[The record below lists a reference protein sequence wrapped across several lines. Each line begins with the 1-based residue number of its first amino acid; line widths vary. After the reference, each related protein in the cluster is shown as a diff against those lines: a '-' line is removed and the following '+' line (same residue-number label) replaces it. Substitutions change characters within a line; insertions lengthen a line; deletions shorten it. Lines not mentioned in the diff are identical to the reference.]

1 MRRYRPRPLL
11 WYFLTKSLLVS
22 VLVMAASLAA
32 LTHLTASY
40 FAHHNL
46 VRNLEL
52 ARAIDSIAMV
62 TAAPEHVQQ
71 FVESSVPIDVDL
83 SIRVIDQNGQRIMA
97 ANDITEFRSQLSALG
112 DAEVASIAA
121 KVFSSGQFNA
131 EYTTSDGRQLT
142 ILPLTSA
149 RHTLAGNFVLQQ
161 ARNLKPA
168 WHKKVRINSEGPTTW
183 LTQLF
188 QKHQHV
194 INAKFVLPRT
204 KFSGV
209 IIIENRKQWITAM
222 LSGTFLGFTALIFTG
237 FLLVVT
243 TGWYFFRNYVMKPV
257 NVLSDVMTQQRKGHD
272 AARAPRSPV
281 REFDHLAR
289 QWNGLLNYRQSAE
302 ARHRVL
308 SKVLEN
314 APISIEVTDP
324 NELIEY
330 ANPAYLKMT
339 GYSLIEV
346 LGKSP
351 RDLTGNENAD
361 QDILQTASNEAQ
373 NGRKWHGQFL
383 SRRKDGT
390 EFISEL
396 TLHPI
401 MSEDDKLERIIT
413 VRQDVTVRKAYEE
426 SLIEAKRVS
435 EDAERSKSEFIARM
449 SHELRTPFNSIIGF
463 ADIIAKQQLGPVGNE
478 TYLEFARIIEQSAT
492 GLLSIINSIIDLS
505 RMAAGQRP
513 LDEVSVNLLSL
524 VAGVVRSNLKDED
537 KDRISI
543 KIHDKLG
550 GWALR
555 ADEQLVEQMLSN
567 LVSNAIKFNRD
578 GGQVDISLRRDRQ
591 SRIIVEVKDTGIGMS
606 KSDLKSAFKPFNQV
620 QSTYDRQYEGIGLG
634 LTLAENQAAVHDAD
648 LKISSREGHGTKV
661 KVIFPS
667 YRAVKPTNTRLKQAK
682 PAKNGEKAAQAA

>member
-1 MRRYRPRPLL
+1 
-11 WYFLTKSLLVS
+11 
-22 VLVMAASLAA
+22 MAASLAA
-32 LTHLTASY
+32 LIHLTQSN
-40 FAHHNL
+40 FTHNNL
-46 VRNLEL
+46 TRNLEL

-71 FVESSVPIDVDL
+71 FVESSVPTDAGL
-83 SIRVIDQNGQRIMA
+83 SIRVIDQDGQRIMA
-97 ANDITEFRSQLSALG
+97 ASDVSEFRSKLSALG
-112 DAEVASIAA
+112 DAEVTSIAA
-121 KVFSSGQFNA
+121 KVFKTGQFNA
-131 EYTTSDGRQLT
+131 EYTTPDGRRFT

-161 ARNLKPA
+161 ARVLTPA
-168 WHKKVRINSEGPTTW
+168 WHGKVRLNTDNPLTW
-183 LTQLF
+183 LERLS

-194 INAKFVLPRT
+194 INAKFTLPRT

-209 IIIENRKQWITAM
+209 IIIENRQQWVTSM
-222 LSGTFLGFTALIFTG
+222 LSDQFLGFTALIFAG
-237 FLLVVT
+237 FLLVMT
-243 TGWYFFRNYVMKPV
+243 SGWYFVRTYVMKPV
-257 NVLSDVMTQQRKGHD
+257 NELSDVMRQQRKGND
-272 AARAPRSPV
+272 QARAPRSSV

-302 ARHRVL
+302 ARQRVL
-308 SKVLEN
+308 SKVLEY

-330 ANPAYLKMT
+330 ANPAFLEMT

-351 RDLTGNENAD
+351 GDLTGNENAD
-361 QDILQTASNEAQ
+361 HDTLRTASSEAG
-373 NGRKWHGQFL
+373 NGRVWHGQFP

-390 EFISEL
+390 EFISEV

-401 MSEDDKLERIIT
+401 MTEDNQLERIVA

-449 SHELRTPFNSIIGF
+449 SHELRTPFNSIIGY
-463 ADIIAKQQLGPVGNE
+463 ADIIAKQQLGPVGND

-492 GLLSIINSIIDLS
+492 GLLAIINSIIDLS

-537 KDRISI
+537 KDRISVNI
-543 KIHDKLG
+543 NDKLNV
-550 GWALR
+550 WALR
-555 ADEQLVEQMLSN
+555 ADERLVEQLLSN

-591 SRIIVEVKDTGIGMS
+591 SRIIIEVKDTGIGMS
-606 KSDLKSAFKPFNQV
+606 KSDLKLAFKPFNQV

-648 LKISSREGHGTKV
+648 LKISSRKGHGTKV
-661 KVIFPS
+661 KIIFPS
-667 YRAVKPTNTRLKQAK
+667 YRTVKLTNTRLKQTK
-682 PAKNGEKAAQAA
+682 PANNSAKAAKAA